1 MGLAVWVFL
10 DTQYV
15 ILIFGGFE
23 MLTIREMELNDWERV
38 SELDL
43 RAFNSYYQKTGRALL
58 VAGRTRTNLQAALAM
73 NPGGCFVAGEDGLS
87 GYIFSRAWG
96 KLGWIGPFGVD
107 PEGHGQG
114 IGQKLL
120 AAAVNQLKEM
130 GCSTIG
136 LETMPDSPYNVG
148 LYARCGFNPVYSTL
162 YLTKA
167 PAAVSISLPFHVLSE
182 VEEQAGLAQIS
193 ALSQAVNPELDYA
206 GEAKNGREHGWG
218 ETLLIGWPRPWAFAI
233 LRTVALRGE
242 AAAPVCEVTSVV
254 IEAGARKRL
263 GKVLG
268 LIENYAGQKQAKQ
281 ITLPVNSVDAD
292 ALQIALANGFRVGR
306 VNLRMICQGE
316 YPRRAGIDLSRWI
329 T

>member
-1 MGLAVWVFL
+1 MS
-10 DTQYV
+10 
-15 ILIFGGFE
+15 I
-23 MLTIREMELNDWERV
+23 IREMEINDWERV

-58 VAGRTRTNLQAALAM
+58 GAGRTRTNIQAALAM
-73 NPGGCFVAGEDGLS
+73 NPEGCFVAEDGGRLA

-96 KLGWIGPFGVD
+96 KLGWIGTFGVD
-107 PEGHGQG
+107 PDGHGQG

-120 AAAVNQLKEM
+120 AAAVNQLKGM
-130 GCSTIG
+130 GCGTIG

-162 YLTKA
+162 YLTK
-167 PAAVSISLPFHVLSE
+167 PPSAVSSGLPFHVLSQ
-182 VEEQAGLAQIS
+182 VEERDGLAHIT

-206 GEAKNGREHGWG
+206 REAKNGQEYGWG
-218 ETLLIGWPRPWAFAI
+218 DTLLIGWPQPWAFAI
-233 LRTVALRGE
+233 LRTVVLRGE
-242 AAAPVCEVTSVV
+242 AAQAVCEVTCVV
-254 IEAGARKRL
+254 IEPGARQRL
-263 GKVLG
+263 GEVLG
-268 LIENYAGQKQAKQ
+268 LIENYAGQKQANQ

-292 ALQIALANGFRVGR
+292 ALQVVLANGFRVGR

-316 YPRRAGIDLSRWI
+316 YPRRAGIDLSRWV